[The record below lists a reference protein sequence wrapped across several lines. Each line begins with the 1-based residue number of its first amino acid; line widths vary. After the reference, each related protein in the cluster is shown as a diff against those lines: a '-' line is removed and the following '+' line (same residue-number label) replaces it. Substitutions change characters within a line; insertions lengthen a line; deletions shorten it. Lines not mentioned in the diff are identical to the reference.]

1 MVAPMTVPR
10 HPFPFGCF
18 CSNIALVAVVVVVVL
33 DGGFRG
39 DDNRRCHVV
48 LMLLRLP
55 TQIVARGPRFALAL
69 EAAAAAGLD
78 VGIQLLL
85 LLRMLLVVLA
95 AVVGVDP
102 VMSLGPAGNRS
113 RRAPCTAP
121 GIRTVGGLA

>member
-1 MVAPMTVPR
+1 MTVPHR
-10 HPFPFGCF
+10 PFPFGCF
-18 CSNIALVAVVVVVVL
+18 CSNIALVVVVVVVL
-33 DGGFRG
+33 GDGFRG

-48 LMLLRLP
+48 LMLLLRLP

-69 EAAAAAGLD
+69 QAAAAGLD

-121 GIRTVGGLA
+121 GIRTAGGLA